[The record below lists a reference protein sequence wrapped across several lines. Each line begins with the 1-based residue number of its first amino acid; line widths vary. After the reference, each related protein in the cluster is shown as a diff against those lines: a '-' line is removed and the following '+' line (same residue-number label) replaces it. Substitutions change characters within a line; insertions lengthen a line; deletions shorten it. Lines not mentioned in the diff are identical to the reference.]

1 MKAKLVHYAGNVQ
14 GVGFRATAS
23 RTARDY
29 PVTGWVRN
37 LPDGRVQLLVEGP
50 NEAVEAFLQEVR
62 DRWRGD
68 IQDEQIDDQEPTGAY
83 ERFGIV
89 P

>member
-1 MKAKLVHYAGNVQ
+1 MTAMLVHYAGNVQ

-23 RTARDY
+23 RIARDH

-37 LPDGRVQLLVEGP
+37 LPDGRVQLLVEGSAQ
-50 NEAVEAFLQEVR
+50 AVAAFLQAIR
-62 DRWRGD
+62 DRWPDD
-68 IQDEQIDDQEPTGAY
+68 IEDEQMDEQSPTGAY
-83 ERFGIV
+83 QRFSIV

>member
-1 MKAKLVHYAGNVQ
+1 MRAKLVHYLGNVQ

-23 RTARDY
+23 RIARDY

-50 NEAVEAFLQEVR
+50 PAAVEAFLQAIR
-62 DRWRGD
+62 DRWPGD
-68 IQDEQIDDQEPTGAY
+68 IDEEHVQDQEPTGAHT
-83 ERFGIV
+83 RFGIA

>member
-1 MKAKLVHYAGNVQ
+1 MQAKLVHYAGNVQ

-23 RTARDY
+23 RLARDY

-50 NEAVEAFLQEVR
+50 AAAVEAFLQAVR
-62 DRWRGD
+62 DRWAGD
-68 IQDEQIDDQEPTGAY
+68 IAEEHVQDQEPTGAHT
-83 ERFGIV
+83 RFAIA